1 MRIGACYRHHVRR
14 LPAFVRL
21 AIFIYMALVLAGC
34 SEDGGEGGNQKRG
47 GSGFQGGAGGKGAVA
62 GTANT
67 ADAIAETAA
76 PATVDWTAIGAP
88 LTGPYAVT
96 IERDPG
102 LSTHTIYRPEL
113 GDTKLPII
121 AWGEGACAKDGL
133 AYAEF
138 LSELTSHGFL
148 IIADGP
154 PYGAGAVDASRDG
167 SPLIQAIDW
176 AFKENERPGSQYFQK
191 LDTTKVAAMGQSCG
205 GLMTYYVAGDPRL
218 TTIVIW
224 NSGLFSR
231 NQAIYDSLH
240 TPMAMFIGGVT
251 DMAYSNADADF
262 NAITK
267 NIPIFYGNLEMGHMA
282 TYAEDNGGE
291 FARVGVA
298 WLKWQL
304 LEDQGPN
311 GREMFEGSAC
321 GLCNTDWIIKK
332 KNMP

>member
-1 MRIGACYRHHVRR
+1 MRLGTRRHHHIRR
-14 LPAFVRL
+14 LPAFARL
-21 AIFIYMALVLAGC
+21 AVFATMAWVLVGC
-34 SEDGGEGGNQKRG
+34 SDDGDQGGNQNRG
-47 GSGFQGGAGGKGAVA
+47 GSAGSNAGGTGAVA

-67 ADAIAETAA
+67 ADAIAETTA
-76 PATVDWTAIGAP
+76 PTAVDWTGIGAP
-88 LTGPYAVT
+88 LTGPFTVT
-96 IERDPG
+96 IEQDPG
-102 LSTHTIYRPEL
+102 LVTHTIYRPKL

-138 LSELTSHGFL
+138 LSELTSYGFL

-154 PYGAGAVDASRDG
+154 PYGTGTGGSRDG

-176 AFKENERPGSQYFQK
+176 AFKENQRPESQYYQK

-224 NSGLFSR
+224 NSGLFTR
-231 NQAIYDSLH
+231 NQAIYNSLH

-251 DMAYSNADADF
+251 DMAYSNAEADF
-262 NAITK
+262 NAITQ

-282 TYAEDNGGE
+282 TYDQDNGGE

-311 GREMFEGSAC
+311 GKEMFEGSAC
-321 GLCNTDWIIKK
+321 GLCNTDWVIKK
-332 KNMP
+332 KNMQ